1 MNIDTNQIMSISDV
15 NQNFS
20 RATKVADKQGTV
32 VIFRNNKPCYMLVN
46 LQDSPYIDLTE
57 DEKISVVAKR
67 VLEKHKHAFEVLAR

>member
-32 VIFRNNKPCYMLVN
+32 VIFRNNKPSYMLVS